1 MNLSDGSV
9 TRDTTAKSSIR
20 QVQGESKRFQQDH
33 TLTYD
38 VKLGGGHSLTAV
50 GGITTLYNSGSVV
63 DVSARDNA
71 LLIPDDPNYWYL
83 PIITDPALT
92 ANAAD
97 GRNFENAMF
106 GSFLRAAYSYNG
118 KYLLNATLRRDGS
131 SKFDNQNKWATS
143 GSVGLGWVISQEA
156 FFEEALSVINFL
168 KLRGAWG
175 RLANSMVYQIISSAP
190 V

>member
-1 MNLSDGSV
+1 MEEIL
-9 TRDTTAKSSIR
+9 RM
-20 QVQGESKRFQQDH
+20 
-33 TLTYD
+33 LC
-38 VKLGGGHSLTAV
+38 L
-50 GGITTLYNSGSVV
+50 VV
-63 DVSARDNA
+63 S
-71 LLIPDDPNYWYL
+71 
-83 PIITDPALT
+83 
-92 ANAAD
+92 
-97 GRNFENAMF
+97 F
-106 GSFLRAAYSYNG
+106 GAYSYNG